1 MNEWRIK
8 WKKADKENKP
18 MYVLGDFNIDVSPWL
33 NPEEPT
39 TTYQNSM
46 KKRLDLL
53 LEMASEGSL
62 EIIPTEPTRRQ
73 GLHPPSTLDLI
84 LTNSKETM
92 VDINLTPSSS
102 DHDILSFKKVGKP
115 NINQTKTKIIRSFK
129 KYSKEKII
137 QQINTPMLMS
147 LLDCQ
152 DPELVANVLI
162 SHITAAINIIAPMKT
177 VQIRNNY
184 APYLTEQTKGE
195 MKNRDANK
203 KKAHISGEKKDW
215 DEYKI
220 LRNKIKNNR
229 KRRKSNGH

>member
-1 MNEWRIK
+1 
-8 WKKADKENKP
+8 
-18 MYVLGDFNIDVSPWL
+18 
-33 NPEEPT
+33 
-39 TTYQNSM
+39 
-46 KKRLDLL
+46 
-53 LEMASEGSL
+53 
-62 EIIPTEPTRRQ
+62 
-73 GLHPPSTLDLI
+73 
-84 LTNSKETM
+84 
-92 VDINLTPSSS
+92 
-102 DHDILSFKKVGKP
+102 
-115 NINQTKTKIIRSFK
+115 
-129 KYSKEKII
+129 
-137 QQINTPMLMS
+137 MS

-220 LRNKIKNNR
+220 LRNKIKKQQKEEKKQWALDKIKPNLKDSKLLWKTIDDITKRGKQQQITNLNINGKKVESKMEMATGLNNFFVE
-229 KRRKSNGH
+229 KVKKNG